1 MTLFSSIRQR
11 LLITLL
17 LSIIIIGSIT
27 IVRSYLDARYEV
39 QELFDAQLAESARII
54 QAQLLFV
61 MRSNTRDEIQRLLE
75 DQPFMSEKH
84 ANEKGN
90 GDEISLYGHEYEH
103 KIAFQLWNNKSR
115 LMLRSPSA
123 PTTALSELAL
133 NPAIHGYSNEKIAGN
148 DWRVFSLW
156 DRNNEYLVQ
165 VGEKYDIRNELIHK
179 ISTRLI
185 RPSLISL
192 PILAFLIWLGIG
204 RGLAPLKKVTTE
216 VARRE
221 PGFLEPIDIGPV
233 PREIRPLATALNDLL
248 QRLAQ
253 ALEMERRF
261 TDDAAHEL
269 RTPLAALKTQAQV
282 ALRATDE
289 QERNNALTQIIKGVD
304 RASHLLQQMLTLARL
319 HSSDEKLPTES
330 VRLYKLAADIVAQLA
345 PLALAKHID
354 LALEG
359 DESATLEVNSVSL
372 ELLIRNL
379 IGNAINYTPAHGDVQ
394 VNIQTSNDET
404 VLTVRDSGPGID
416 PELLERVFDRF
427 FRIPGQQAS
436 GCGLGLTIAR
446 QSVELLNA
454 ELELKNRTDGPGL
467 IAQVRFANK

>member
-133 NPAIHGYSNEKIAGN
+133 NPDIHGYSNEKIAGN

>member
-1 MTLFSSIRQR
+1 MLSSIRQR

-84 ANEKGN
+84 ADEKGN

-133 NPAIHGYSNEKIAGN
+133 DPAIHGYSNEKIAGN

-248 QRLAQ
+248 HRLAQ

-404 VLTVRDSGPGID
+404 VLTVKDSGPGID

>member
-133 NPAIHGYSNEKIAGN
+133 NPDIHGYSNEKISGN

>member
-1 MTLFSSIRQR
+1 
-11 LLITLL
+11 
-17 LSIIIIGSIT
+17 
-27 IVRSYLDARYEV
+27 VRSYMDARYEV

-61 MRSNTRDEIQRLLE
+61 MRSNTKDEIQRLLE
-75 DQPFMSEKH
+75 DQPFLLEAH
-84 ANEKGN
+84 TDQNGN
-90 GDEISLYGHEYEH
+90 GDEISPYGHEYEH
-103 KIAFQLWNNKSR
+103 KIAFQLWNNKSQ
-115 LMLRSPSA
+115 LILRSPSA

-133 NPAIHGYSNEKIAGN
+133 DPATRGYSNEKIAGN
-148 DWRVFSLW
+148 NWRVFSLW
-156 DRNNEYLVQ
+156 DFNNEYLVQ

-192 PILAFLIWLGIG
+192 PILAFLIWFGIG

-221 PGFLEPIDIGPV
+221 PGFLEPINIGPV
-233 PREIRPLATALNDLL
+233 PKEIRPLATALNDLL

-282 ALRATDE
+282 ALRATEE
-289 QERNNALTQIIKGVD
+289 QERKKALHQIIKGVD

-319 HSSDEKLPTES
+319 HSSDEELVTET
-330 VRLYKLAADIVAQLA
+330 VPLYKFAADIVAQLA
-345 PLALAKHID
+345 PLALSKHIA

-359 DESATLEVNSVSL
+359 DESASLEVNSISL
-372 ELLIRNL
+372 ELLLRNL
-379 IGNAINYTPAHGDVQ
+379 IGNA
-394 VNIQTSNDET
+394 VNIQTRNDET
-404 VLTVRDSGPGID
+404 FLTVTDSGPGID

-427 FRIPGQQAS
+427 FRIPGQPAS

-467 IAQVRFANK
+467 IAEVRFANK

>member
-1 MTLFSSIRQR
+1 MV
-11 LLITLL
+11 
-17 LSIIIIGSIT
+17 IGGIT

-54 QAQLLFV
+54 QAQLLYV
-61 MRSNTRDEIQRLLE
+61 MRSNTKDEIQRLLE
-75 DQPFMSEKH
+75 DQPFIPEAH
-84 ANEKGN
+84 ADEDSN
-90 GDEISLYGHEYEH
+90 GDEISPYGHEYEH
-103 KIAFQLWNNKSR
+103 KIAFQLWNKKSQ
-115 LMLRSPSA
+115 LILRSSSA
-123 PTTALSELAL
+123 PTTPLSVLAL
-133 NPAIHGYSNEKIAGN
+133 DPDKPGYSNEKIAGHH
-148 DWRVFSLW
+148 WRVFSLW
-156 DRNNEYLVQ
+156 DRNKDYLVQ
-165 VGEKYDIRNELIHK
+165 VGEQYDIRDELIHK

-192 PILAFLIWLGIG
+192 PILAFLIWFGVG

-216 VARRE
+216 VSRRE
-221 PGFLEPIDIGPV
+221 PRFMEPIDIGPV
-233 PREIRPLATALNDLL
+233 PSEIRPLATALNDLL

-282 ALRATDE
+282 ALRATSE
-289 QERNNALTQIIKGVD
+289 QERTKALQQIIKGVD

-319 HSSDEKLPTES
+319 HSSDEKLVTES
-330 VRLYKLAADIVAQLA
+330 VQLYKVVADIVAQLA
-345 PLALAKHID
+345 PLALAKHIT

-359 DESATLEVNSVSL
+359 DESASLEVNTVSL
-372 ELLIRNL
+372 EMLIRNL
-379 IGNAINYTPAHGDVQ
+379 IGNAINYTPQHGNVL
-394 VNIQTSNDET
+394 VNIQASNDET
-404 VLTVRDSGPGID
+404 VLTVSDSGPGIES
-416 PELLERVFDRF
+416 ELLERVFDRF

-436 GCGLGLTIAR
+436 GCGLGLTIAS

-467 IAQVRFANK
+467 IAEVRFASK

>member
-221 PGFLEPIDIGPV
+221 SGFLEPIDIGPV

>member
-330 VRLYKLAADIVAQLA
+330 VRLYKLAAEIVAQLA

>member
-1 MTLFSSIRQR
+1 MV
-11 LLITLL
+11 
-17 LSIIIIGSIT
+17 IGSIT

-61 MRSNTRDEIQRLLE
+61 MRSNTKDEIRRLLE
-75 DQPFMSEKH
+75 DQPFLPQAHTDK
-84 ANEKGN
+84 NGN
-90 GDEISLYGHEYEH
+90 GDEISPYGHKYEH
-103 KIAFQLWNNKSR
+103 KIAFQLWNNKSQ
-115 LMLRSPSA
+115 LILRSPSA

-133 NPAIHGYSNEKIAGN
+133 DPATRGYSNEKIAGN
-148 DWRVFSLW
+148 NWRVFSLW

-221 PGFLEPIDIGPV
+221 PGFLEPINIGPV
-233 PREIRPLATALNDLL
+233 PKEIRPLATALNDLL
-248 QRLAQ
+248 QRLGQ

-282 ALRATDE
+282 ALRATDQ
-289 QERNNALTQIIKGVD
+289 QERNNALQQIIKGVD

-319 HSSDEKLPTES
+319 HSSGEELVTET
-330 VRLYKLAADIVAQLA
+330 VPLYRFAEDVVAQLA
-345 PLALAKHID
+345 PLALSKHIA

-359 DESATLEVNSVSL
+359 DESASLEVNSVSL
-372 ELLIRNL
+372 ELLLRNL
-379 IGNAINYTPAHGDVQ
+379 IGNAINYTPERGDVQ
-394 VNIQTSNDET
+394 VNIQTRNDET
-404 VLTVRDSGPGID
+404 FLTVTDSGPGID

-427 FRIPGQQAS
+427 FRIPGQPAS

-467 IAQVRFANK
+467 IAEVRFANK

>member
-1 MTLFSSIRQR
+1 MV
-11 LLITLL
+11 
-17 LSIIIIGSIT
+17 IGSIT

-61 MRSNTRDEIQRLLE
+61 MRSNTKDEIRRLLE
-75 DQPFMSEKH
+75 DQPFLPQAHTDK
-84 ANEKGN
+84 NGN
-90 GDEISLYGHEYEH
+90 GDEISPYGHKYEH
-103 KIAFQLWNNKSR
+103 KIAFQLWNNKSQ
-115 LMLRSPSA
+115 LILRSPSA

-133 NPAIHGYSNEKIAGN
+133 DPATRGYSNEKIAGN
-148 DWRVFSLW
+148 NWRVFSLW

-221 PGFLEPIDIGPV
+221 PGFLEAIDIGPV
-233 PREIRPLATALNDLL
+233 PKEIRPLATALNDLL

-282 ALRATDE
+282 ALRATEE
-289 QERNNALTQIIKGVD
+289 QERKKALHQIIKGVD

-319 HSSDEKLPTES
+319 HSSDEELVTET
-330 VRLYKLAADIVAQLA
+330 VPLYKFAADIVAQLA
-345 PLALAKHID
+345 PLALSKHIA

-359 DESATLEVNSVSL
+359 DESASLEVNSISL
-372 ELLIRNL
+372 ELLLRNL
-379 IGNAINYTPAHGDVQ
+379 IGNAINYTPEHGDIQ
-394 VNIQTSNDET
+394 VNIQTRNDET
-404 VLTVRDSGPGID
+404 FLTVTDSGPGID

-427 FRIPGQQAS
+427 FRIPGQPAS

-467 IAQVRFANK
+467 IAEVRFANK

>member
-133 NPAIHGYSNEKIAGN
+133 NPAIHGYSNEKISGN

>member
-1 MTLFSSIRQR
+1 MV
-11 LLITLL
+11 
-17 LSIIIIGSIT
+17 IGSIT

-61 MRSNTRDEIQRLLE
+61 MRSNTKDEIQRLLE
-75 DQPFMSEKH
+75 DQPFIPEEHADEK
-84 ANEKGN
+84 NN
-90 GDEISLYGHEYEH
+90 GDEISPYGHEYEH
-103 KIAFQLWNNKSR
+103 KIAFQLWNNKSQ
-115 LMLRSPSA
+115 LILRSPSA
-123 PTTALSELAL
+123 PTTPLSELAL
-133 NPAIHGYSNEKIAGN
+133 YPATPGYSNEKIAGHH
-148 DWRVFSLW
+148 WRVFSLW
-156 DRNNEYLVQ
+156 DRNNDYLVQ

-192 PILAFLIWLGIG
+192 PILAFLIWFGIG

-216 VARRE
+216 VSRRE
-221 PGFLEPIDIGPV
+221 PRFLEAIDIGPV
-233 PREIRPLATALNDLL
+233 PKEIRPLATALNDLL

-282 ALRATDE
+282 ALRATDQ
-289 QERNNALTQIIKGVD
+289 QERNNALHQIIEGVD

-319 HSSDEKLPTES
+319 HSSDEKLVTET
-330 VRLYKLAADIVAQLA
+330 VQLYKVAADIVAQLA
-345 PLALAKHID
+345 PSALSKHITLALQ
-354 LALEG
+354 G
-359 DESATLEVNSVSL
+359 DESASLEVNSVSL

-379 IGNAINYTPAHGDVQ
+379 IGNAINYTPEHGNVQ
-394 VNIQTSNDET
+394 VNIQASNDET
-404 VLTVRDSGPGID
+404 VLRVIDSGPGIE

-467 IAQVRFANK
+467 IAEVRFSNK

>member
-1 MTLFSSIRQR
+1 MV
-11 LLITLL
+11 
-17 LSIIIIGSIT
+17 IGSIT

-75 DQPFMSEKH
+75 DQPFLPQDHTDENGK
-84 ANEKGN
+84 
-90 GDEISLYGHEYEH
+90 GDEISPYGHKYEH
-103 KIAFQLWNNKSR
+103 KIAFQLWNNKSQ
-115 LMLRSPSA
+115 LILRSPSA

-133 NPAIHGYSNEKIAGN
+133 DPATRGYSNEKIAGN
-148 DWRVFSLW
+148 NWRVFSLW

-233 PREIRPLATALNDLL
+233 PKEIRPLATALNDLL

-282 ALRATDE
+282 ALRATDQ
-289 QERNNALTQIIKGVD
+289 QERNNALHQIIKGVD

-319 HSSDEKLPTES
+319 HSSDEELVTET
-330 VRLYKLAADIVAQLA
+330 VPLYKFAADIVAQLA
-345 PLALAKHID
+345 PLALSKHIT

-359 DESATLEVNSVSL
+359 DESASLEVNSVSL
-372 ELLIRNL
+372 ELLLRNL
-379 IGNAINYTPAHGDVQ
+379 IGNAINYTPEHGDVQ
-394 VNIQTSNDET
+394 VNIQTRNDET
-404 VLTVRDSGPGID
+404 FLSVTDSGPGIV

-427 FRIPGQQAS
+427 FRIPGQPAS

-467 IAQVRFANK
+467 IAEVRFANK

>member
-1 MTLFSSIRQR
+1 M
-11 LLITLL
+11 
-17 LSIIIIGSIT
+17 
-27 IVRSYLDARYEV
+27 
-39 QELFDAQLAESARII
+39 
-54 QAQLLFV
+54 
-61 MRSNTRDEIQRLLE
+61 
-75 DQPFMSEKH
+75 
-84 ANEKGN
+84 
-90 GDEISLYGHEYEH
+90 
-103 KIAFQLWNNKSR
+103 
-115 LMLRSPSA
+115 
-123 PTTALSELAL
+123 
-133 NPAIHGYSNEKIAGN
+133 
-148 DWRVFSLW
+148 
-156 DRNNEYLVQ
+156 
-165 VGEKYDIRNELIHK
+165 
-179 ISTRLI
+179 
-185 RPSLISL
+185 
-192 PILAFLIWLGIG
+192 
-204 RGLAPLKKVTTE
+204 
-216 VARRE
+216 
-221 PGFLEPIDIGPV
+221 
-233 PREIRPLATALNDLL
+233 
-248 QRLAQ
+248 
-253 ALEMERRF
+253 
-261 TDDAAHEL
+261 
-269 RTPLAALKTQAQV
+269 KTQAQV